1 MRLASLTKIS
11 FLRRRLARSLVS
23 CSFVDADAVSA
34 FALSSWDASVLW
46 ASSNECMLYGIE
58 ISKHFK
64 ELHHVN
70 FHVSQTIQKQQIILT
85 IWLKRRVV
93 DYEFMGSICF
103 EKQNMQQ
110 KRTHTYANKHT
121 HTHTHVPISHFACS
135 WPFFSNSC
143 LTSRCSSAVCWR
155 ITCGDLDRNPH
166 KYMPWTL
173 LEQTF

>member
-1 MRLASLTKIS
+1 
-11 FLRRRLARSLVS
+11 
-23 CSFVDADAVSA
+23 
-34 FALSSWDASVLW
+34 
-46 ASSNECMLYGIE
+46 MLYGIE

-121 HTHTHVPISHFACS
+121 HTHTHTCAYLSLCLQLAILFQQM
-135 WPFFSNSC
+135 SNFPLQFRSV
-143 LTSRCSSAVCWR
+143 LTDNLWRPGQKSSQIHAMNSL
-155 ITCGDLDRNPH
+155 GANFLE
-166 KYMPWTL
+166 KKQGTL
-173 LEQTF
+173 LPREIKWASKQ